1 MKTKKELRK
10 EIKNRLRQ
18 QTEIERNKKSL
29 AIKKKL
35 FSLPEF
41 KRATIVMMY
50 VSCDWEVNTETMIDD
65 ALKIGKK
72 IAVPYVLSKEKRM
85 VPALLRD
92 RMKDLTKGPYGIPQ
106 PSKDS
111 YAPVAPQAIDLVVV
125 PGVAFTEG
133 GKRLGRGAGYYDT
146 FLRGLSKE
154 TTTVGIAFSL
164 QVVPDMPQSERD
176 VPVTTLITDQG
187 S

>member
-1 MKTKKELRK
+1 MKTKRELRK
-10 EIKNRLRQ
+10 EIKERLRQ
-18 QTEIERNKKSL
+18 QNDIERNRKSL
-29 AIKKKL
+29 VIKKKL

-41 KRATIVMMY
+41 AKATIIMMY

-72 IAVPYVLSKEKRM
+72 VAVPYVLDTERRM
-85 VPALLRD
+85 VPSLLHD
-92 RMKDLTKGPYGIPQ
+92 RIKDLVPGPYGIYQPQ
-106 PSKDS
+106 EDS
-111 YAPVAPQAIDLVVV
+111 YTPVAPHAIDLVVV
-125 PGVAFTEG
+125 PGVAFTEE

-154 TTTVGIAFSL
+154 TTAVGIAFSL
-164 QVVPDMPQSERD
+164 QVVEDMPQSERD
-176 VPVTTLITDQG
+176 IPVTKLITDQG